1 MGIFDTLKE
10 ALKGLFGSKKDGAAE
25 VKAAMNAVKTAV
37 QNGDYDDA
45 SIKAFYA
52 FEAMGKSYLQKPR
65 EEAQTAREY
74 LATVLEEVKV
84 PQEEMM
90 PLVYA
95 FEIAKYS
102 PESVTADQFLKADEA
117 LKLFEARAKS
127 SGSPRASG
135 KGDRKKPKRR
145 RGSATTTRRRRRKTG
160 RRAQGGE

>member
-1 MGIFDTLKE
+1 MGIIDTI
-10 ALKGLFGSKKDGAAE
+10 KGLFGSKKESLGDTR
-25 VKAAMNAVKTAV
+25 AAMEAVKQAV

-52 FEAMGKSYLQKPR
+52 FEELAKVHLQKPR

-74 LATVLEEVKV
+74 VSAVLDEVELPKEEL
-84 PQEEMM
+84 M
-90 PLVYA
+90 PLIYA

-117 LKLFEARAKS
+117 LKLFEGRIKS
-127 SGSPRASG
+127 RGTRSG
-135 KGDRKKPKRR
+135 KEKKGGRKPRKRQ
-145 RGSATTTRRRRRKTG
+145 RGTATAARRRRRQQG